1 MRLLDGILLL
11 LAPALAAGAPSA
23 QSFPSKPIRLVLGA
37 MPGGGVDIVGRIVAQ
52 KMSENIGQQMI
63 VDNRSGANGI
73 IGMEIV
79 QRAAPDGYTIY
90 MGTTG
95 HLSVNPALYP
105 KLPFNVDRD
114 FAPLTQVVSVPF
126 LLYAHPAFPAQTL
139 RELIAHAKANPGKV
153 LWYSSGNGGLPHL
166 AGELLDLVAGINT
179 TRIPYKGAAP
189 GFNALVGGQV
199 QYGIDSVAIG
209 LQHVKTGRLRA
220 IVTTARLRLPV
231 LPEVPAAAETL
242 PGYEVVN
249 WYGMVLPRGT
259 PREVIT
265 WLHAE
270 IVKAMSV
277 PEIRERLVA
286 QATDPVGSTPEQ
298 FGAFRKS
305 EQAKWADV
313 VKKANIRAD

>member
-1 MRLLDGILLL
+1 MRLLIGILFP
-11 LAPALAAGAPSA
+11 LALALAAGAASA
-23 QSFPSKPIRLVLGA
+23 QSFPSKPIRLVMGT
-37 MPGGGVDIVGRIVAQ
+37 MPGGGADIVGRIVAQ
-52 KMSENIGQQMI
+52 KLSENVGQQMI
-63 VDNRSGANGI
+63 ADNRGGANGI

-79 QRAAPDGYTIY
+79 HRAAPDGYTIF

-105 KLPFNVDRD
+105 KLPFNIDRD

-126 LLYAHPAFPAQTL
+126 LLYVHPSFPAKTL
-139 RELIAHAKANPGKV
+139 GELIAHAKANPGKV
-153 LWYSSGNGGLPHL
+153 LWYSTGNGGLPHL
-166 AGELLDLVAGINT
+166 TGELLNLVTGINT

-220 IVTTARLRLPV
+220 IATTARLRLPI
-231 LPEVPAAAETL
+231 LPDVPAAAETL
-242 PGYEVVN
+242 PGFEVVN

-259 PREVIT
+259 PRAVAT
-265 WLHAE
+265 RLHAE

-277 PEIRERLVA
+277 PEVREKLVA

-305 EQAKWADV
+305 EQVKWGDV
-313 VKKANIRAD
+313 IKKANIRAD

>member
-1 MRLLDGILLL
+1 MSLLTGVLFLLV
-11 LAPALAAGAPSA
+11 PALAAGAAFA

-52 KMSENIGQQMI
+52 KTSEIVGQQII

-105 KLPFNVDRD
+105 KLPFNIDRD

-126 LLYAHPAFPAQTL
+126 LLYAHPSFPAQTL
-139 RELIAHAKANPGKV
+139 GELIAHARANPGKV

-220 IVTTARLRLPV
+220 IVTTARLRLPT
-231 LPEVPAAAETL
+231 LPDVPAAAETL
-242 PGYEVVN
+242 PGFEVVN
-249 WYGMVLPRGT
+249 WYGMVLPRDS
-259 PREVIT
+259 PREVVT
-265 WLHAE
+265 RLHAE

-277 PEIRERLVA
+277 SEIREKLVA

-305 EQAKWADV
+305 EQARWGRVIKE
-313 VKKANIRAD
+313 ANIRAD